1 MQLISGFVDSYLN
14 LNSQEEAIF
23 QSQLSKMK
31 LEEKEQIMQ
40 ITTSWKEEGRLE
52 GQKQGQVATILRLL
66 KRKFGTLE
74 SDITEYIKSLEPSQ
88 LDSLTEDLLDFQSLD
103 DLQNWL
109 GNS

>member
-1 MQLISGFVDSYLN
+1 
-14 LNSQEEAIF
+14 
-23 QSQLSKMK
+23 MK

-52 GQKQGQVATILRLL
+52 EKLAITLRLL

-74 SDITEYIKSLEPSQ
+74 SDITERIESLEPSK

-103 DLQNWL
+103 DLLNWL
-109 GNS
+109 NNS